1 MSYLGAIEDIGKNP
15 YTITGD
21 PVMALIA
28 QLNRFAGKTV
38 NPGAKCGSRNYLPQ
52 GALPLSTMLDDK
64 SATTA
69 NLMMYDAINCVAD
82 ERLLDFNQLSK
93 VNAGLNAP
101 IPWAMA
107 NLADVTTRI
116 AQFGDSLGLS
126 PAAVGITQVDPKV
139 APKFPV
145 MTVAIIGGLAVAA
158 FMVSRKG
165 KRR

>member
-1 MSYLGAIEDIGKNP
+1 MSYLGAIENIGANP

-28 QLNRFAGKTV
+28 QLNRFAGKSV
-38 NPGAKCGSRNYLPQ
+38 NPGAKCGVRNYLPQ
-52 GALPLSTMLDDK
+52 GALPLTTMLDDK

-69 NLMMYDAINCVAD
+69 CLIVYDSMNCISD
-82 ERLLDFNQLSK
+82 PRLIDFTAMAK
-93 VNAGLNAP
+93 VNAALTNP

-107 NLADVTTRI
+107 NLSDVTVRI

-126 PAAVGITQVDPKV
+126 PAAVGITKVDPKV
-139 APKFPV
+139 APKFPIA
-145 MTVAIIGGLAVAA
+145 TVAIVGALAVAA
-158 FMVSRKG
+158 FIVSQGK